1 MSFSEETK
9 EALQFNIKSS
19 RNETNSVLFIA
30 GSNHTF
36 MLSLENFELT
46 SEEKED
52 GDFRLQYA
60 ITINYQDR
68 VPESNV
74 ANIDFN
80 ITTES

>member
-9 EALQFNIKSS
+9 EALQFNIKPS
-19 RNETNSVLFIA
+19 RNESNSNLFAA

-36 MLSLENFELT
+36 MLSLKNFELT
-46 SEEKED
+46 SEEE

-60 ITINYQDR
+60 MTINYQDR
-68 VPESNV
+68 VPESNA